1 MNAAATTTL
10 AELAVTHPAAAR
22 VFYRHRLDFCCG
34 GRRPLAEAC
43 RERDIDPQAILDAIE
58 AENPMVGE
66 RIRWEE
72 APLNVL
78 VAHIVETYHRRLRL
92 ALPDLVAMAR
102 KVEAR
107 HGAKPEC
114 PAGLTAHLEAMYAS
128 VLDHLRKEEQILF
141 PLIVAGMG
149 WRASAPVH
157 VMELEHEHHGDD
169 LQGIRRLT
177 NDLTPPP
184 NACPTWRALY
194 LGLQQ
199 LEEELM
205 EHIHLENNVLFRRAL
220 NA

>member
-1 MNAAATTTL
+1 MNAAATTL

-22 VFYRHRLDFCCG
+22 VFYRNRLDFCCG

-43 RERDIDPQAILDAIE
+43 RERDLDPQAILDAIE

-66 RIRWEE
+66 RTRWES
-72 APLNVL
+72 APLDVL
-78 VAHIVETYHRRLRL
+78 VAHIVETYHHRLRL
-92 ALPDLVAMAR
+92 ALPDLVTMAR
-102 KVEAR
+102 RVEAR
-107 HGAKPEC
+107 HAVKPDC
-114 PAGLTAHLEAMYAS
+114 PTGLAAHLEAMHAS

-141 PLIVAGMG
+141 PMIVAGMG
-149 WRASAPVH
+149 SRTSAPVH
-157 VMELEHEHHGDD
+157 VMELEHEHHGED
-169 LQGIRRLT
+169 LQGVRRLT

-184 NACPTWRALY
+184 DACPTWRALY